1 MTWVPTP
8 NSDAS
13 GRAENALNESSLE
26 PFFSCSCPKFIPS
39 SFLFQVVLQQLPC
52 DSHSR
57 DVQARKIRVAEEKG
71 HSKSTA
77 HLRHRRHE
85 PFFLI
90 PLLLGRSVCRPWS
103 SPAWLPSGS
112 SSTRPPVLAPDV
124 SVNSGPEQ
132 QIPGAGSSSLPFSWE
147 EVCAG
152 HGQVPH
158 GSHLGPAAPAS
169 STCS

>member
-1 MTWVPTP
+1 M
-8 NSDAS
+8 SEAC
-13 GRAENALNESSLE
+13 NAVFLEFSFCFAFYINAICKEAGPAFVLNNHMDKKKYKSITSQKERKGSLE
-26 PFFSCSCPKFIPS
+26 AP
-39 SFLFQVVLQQLPC
+39 
-52 DSHSR
+52 
-57 DVQARKIRVAEEKG
+57 
-71 HSKSTA
+71 T
-77 HLRHRRHE
+77 
-85 PFFLI
+85 FLI